1 MQPPVLASDVGT
13 SSPAQLR
20 SALARAQA
28 LFEATPDGVLVVSPD
43 GRVAAVNPAFCRMF
57 GLGTGPSEVVGLEL
71 QQLWERFHALFVDTA
86 AFELRAREAMGAAG
100 VGRRQSWPLTDGRF
114 LEFEVVPV
122 GDEGSAPELLWLWRD
137 ATDQARLRAVEALV
151 RPVEQNL
158 SFLDELTGLF
168 NRRGFLGHARPQ
180 LDAAARL
187 HRPMLLIFVDLDG
200 LKPIND
206 RLGHA
211 AGDQALVDTAAV
223 LRSTFRERD
232 IIARLG
238 GDEFVVLVTDASL
251 VNPDGLLARLDHRV
265 RAMNDR
271 PGRPFVLAF
280 STGVSRFDPGSPET
294 LEELLSQADRR
305 MYREKRRRKL
315 GDAH

>member
-1 MQPPVLASDVGT
+1 MLYVSNVNCPGQYSLAGATSAIDAALDSAEALEAKIVKRLPV
-13 SSPAQLR
+13 R
-20 SALARAQA
+20 
-28 LFEATPDGVLVVSPD
+28 
-43 GRVAAVNPAFCRMF
+43 
-57 GLGTGPSEVVGLEL
+57 
-71 QQLWERFHALFVDTA
+71 
-86 AFELRAREAMGAAG
+86 GA
-100 VGRRQSWPLTDGRF
+100 WHCP
-114 LEFEVVPV
+114 
-122 GDEGSAPELLWLWRD
+122 
-137 ATDQARLRAVEALV
+137 LV
-151 RPVEQNL
+151 RPAEQNL

-187 HRPMLLIFVDLDG
+187 RRPMLLIFVDLDG

-223 LRSTFRERD
+223 LKSTFRERD

-251 VNPDGLLARLDHRV
+251 VNPDGLLGRLDQRIQ
-265 RAMNDR
+265 AMNER
-271 PGRPFVLAF
+271 PSRPFVLAF
-280 STGVSRFDPGSPET
+280 STGVARFDPGTPET

-305 MYREKRRRKL
+305 MYREKQRRKL
-315 GDAH
+315 GEAH

>member
-1 MQPPVLASDVGT
+1 VQPPVLVNDVGA

-43 GRVAAVNPAFCRMF
+43 GRVAAVNPAFCRQF
-57 GLGTGPSEVVGLEL
+57 LVEAGPSELLGLEL
-71 QQLWERFHALFVDTA
+71 GRLWERLHALFVDAA
-86 AFELRAREAMGAAG
+86 AFEVRAREAMGAEGA
-100 VGRRQSWPLTDGRF
+100 GRRQSWSLTDGRL

-122 GDEGSAPELLWLWRD
+122 GDDGSTPELLWLWRD
-137 ATDQARLRAVEALV
+137 VTDQARLRAVEALV

-158 SFLDELTGLF
+158 SFLDELTGLY

-211 AGDQALVDTAAV
+211 AGDQALVDAAAV

-238 GDEFVVLVTDASL
+238 GDEFVVLVTDATL
-251 VNPDGLLARLDHRV
+251 VNPDGLLARLDQRIQT
-265 RAMNDR
+265 MNER
-271 PGRPFVLAF
+271 PHRPFVLAF
-280 STGVSRFDPGSPET
+280 STGVARFDPGTPET

-315 GDAH
+315 GEAH

>member
-1 MQPPVLASDVGT
+1 VQPPVLVNDV
-13 SSPAQLR
+13 SAPAQVR

-28 LFEATPDGVLVVSPD
+28 LFEATPDGVLVTGPD
-43 GRVAAVNPAFCRMF
+43 GRVAALNPAFCRLF
-57 GLGTGPSEVVGLEL
+57 LIEGGPTELLGLEVGL
-71 QQLWERFHALFVDTA
+71 LWGRLRALFVDAT
-86 AFELRAREAMGAAG
+86 AFELRAKEILGGEGAAG
-100 VGRRQSWPLTDGRF
+100 RQTWPLTDGRL
-114 LEFEVVPV
+114 LEFDTFPV
-122 GDEGSAPELLWLWRD
+122 GDEASGTETLWLWRD
-137 ATDQARLRAVEALV
+137 ITERARLRAVEALV
-151 RPVEQNL
+151 RPAEQNL
-158 SFLDELTGLF
+158 SFLDELTGLY

-223 LRSTFRERD
+223 LKSTFRERD
-232 IIARLG
+232 IVARLG

-251 VNPDGLLARLDHRV
+251 VNPDGLLARLDQRV
-265 RAMNDR
+265 QAMNDR
-271 PGRPFVLAF
+271 PNRPFVLAF
-280 STGVSRFDPGSPET
+280 STGVAGFDPGTPET
-294 LEELLSQADRR
+294 LEELISQADRR

-315 GDAH
+315 GEAH

>member
-1 MQPPVLASDVGT
+1 VQPPVLVNDVGA

-28 LFEATPDGVLVVSPD
+28 LFEATPDGVLVTAPD
-43 GRVAAVNPAFCRMF
+43 GRVAAVNPAFCRLF
-57 GLGTGPSEVVGLEL
+57 AVSGGPGELIGLEL
-71 QQLWERFHALFVDTA
+71 GRLWERLHALFVDA
-86 AFELRAREAMGAAG
+86 QAFELRAKAALAG
-100 VGRRQSWPLTDGRF
+100 DGRQTWPLTDGRM
-114 LEFEVVPV
+114 LEFETFPV
-122 GDEGSAPELLWLWRD
+122 GDDASSAELLWLWRD
-137 ATDQARLRAVEALV
+137 VTDQVRLRAVEALV

-158 SFLDELTGLF
+158 SFLDELTGLY

-223 LRSTFRERD
+223 LKSTFRERD

-251 VNPDGLLARLDHRV
+251 VKPEGLLARLDQRV
-265 RAMNDR
+265 QAMNDR
-271 PGRPFVLAF
+271 PHRPFVLAF
-280 STGVSRFDPGSPET
+280 STGVSRFDPGTPET

-315 GDAH
+315 GEAH

>member
-1 MQPPVLASDVGT
+1 MHPPVLDKDVGA
-13 SSPAQLR
+13 PAQLR

-28 LFEATPDGVLVVSPD
+28 LFEATPDGVLVTGPD
-43 GRVAAVNPAFCRMF
+43 GRVAALNPAFCRFF
-57 GLGTGPSEVVGLEL
+57 GLQDGPGALIGLEL
-71 QQLWERFHALFVDTA
+71 AQLWERLHALFVDA
-86 AFELRAREAMGAAG
+86 RAFELRAGEAAAG
-100 VGRRQSWPLTDGRF
+100 EMPVARQSWPLTDGRLIEF
-114 LEFEVVPV
+114 DTFPVPLEGAGQET
-122 GDEGSAPELLWLWRD
+122 LWLWRD
-137 ATDQARLRAVEALV
+137 VSDQARLRAVEALV
-151 RPVEQNL
+151 RPAEQNL

-187 HRPMLLIFVDLDG
+187 RRPMLLIFVDLDG
-200 LKPIND
+200 LKPVND

-251 VNPDGLLARLDHRV
+251 VNPDGLLARLNQRV
-265 RAMNDR
+265 QAMNDR
-271 PGRPFVLAF
+271 PNRPFVLAF
-280 STGVSRFDPGSPET
+280 STGVAGFDPGTPET
-294 LEELLSQADRR
+294 LEELISQADRR
-305 MYREKRRRKL
+305 MYREKQRRKL
-315 GDAH
+315 GEAH

>member
-1 MQPPVLASDVGT
+1 VQPPVLANDDGA

-43 GRVAAVNPAFCRMF
+43 GRVAAVNPAFCRLF
-57 GLGTGPSEVVGLEL
+57 LLGAGPSELIGLEL
-71 QQLWERFHALFVDTA
+71 GRLWERLHALFVDAA
-86 AFELRAREAMGAAG
+86 AFEARAKEAMGAEGA
-100 VGRRQSWPLTDGRF
+100 GRRQSWPLTDGRL

-122 GDEGSAPELLWLWRD
+122 GDDGSAPELLWLWRD
-137 ATDQARLRAVEALV
+137 VSDQARLRAVEALV

-158 SFLDELTGLF
+158 SLLDELTGLY

-211 AGDQALVDTAAV
+211 AGDQALVDAAAV

-251 VNPDGLLARLDHRV
+251 VNPDGLLARLDQRIQ
-265 RAMNDR
+265 AMNDR
-271 PGRPFVLAF
+271 PHRPFVLAF
-280 STGVSRFDPGSPET
+280 STGVSRFDPGTPET

-315 GDAH
+315 GEAH

>member
-1 MQPPVLASDVGT
+1 VQPRVLSTDVGA
-13 SSPAQLR
+13 SPAQLR

-28 LFEATPDGVLVVSPD
+28 LFEATPDGVLVTSPD
-43 GRVAAVNPAFCRMF
+43 RVAAVNPAFCRLF
-57 GLGTGPSEVVGLEL
+57 LIANGPAELIGLEL
-71 QQLWERFHALFVDTA
+71 PQLWERLHALFVDAA
-86 AFELRAREAMGAAG
+86 AFELRAKEALAAG
-100 VGRRQSWPLTDGRF
+100 GTAGRQSWPLTDGRL
-114 LEFEVVPV
+114 LEFEVFPV
-122 GDEGSAPELLWLWRD
+122 GHEDPVAELLWLWRD
-137 ATDQARLRAVEALV
+137 MTDQARLRAVEALV

-158 SFLDELTGLF
+158 SFVDELTGLF

-180 LDAAARL
+180 LDLAARL

-211 AGDQALVDTAAV
+211 AGDQALIDTAAV

-238 GDEFVVLVTDASL
+238 GDEFVVLVTDASV
-251 VNPDGLLARLDHRV
+251 VNPDGLLARLDQRV
-265 RAMNDR
+265 RTMNER
-271 PGRPFVLAF
+271 PNRPFVLAF
-280 STGVSRFDPGSPET
+280 STGVSRFDPGTPET

-315 GDAH
+315 GEAH